1 MPSSRSLHR
10 LPRLTLGA
18 ALTAWLL
25 ALAACG
31 SSPPVQLYRLP
42 SAPPASAAAA
52 PAPAATDTV
61 WLVSSVR
68 LPDYLD
74 RDALLWPSGATGLR
88 ALPGQRWA
96 EPLRDA
102 VPRVLRADLARLR
115 GTDKVWAAPLPTG
128 LRAQRVLRVEVQ
140 TLEVSADARQFDL
153 VARWWLA
160 DPDGRTPALVRQ
172 FEHHLPL
179 KDAEADTLVAAHR
192 QALWALAQ
200 DIARTADQP

>member
-1 MPSSRSLHR
+1 MPTPRPLLSR
-10 LPRLTLGA
+10 PRLALGT
-18 ALTAWLL
+18 ALAPLLL

-31 SSPPVQLYRLP
+31 SSPPVALYRLP
-42 SAPPASAAAA
+42 SAPPGAASVPAAAA
-52 PAPAATDTV
+52 HADL

-74 RDALLWPSGATGLR
+74 RDALLWPSGSTGLR
-88 ALPGQRWA
+88 GLPGQRWA

-115 GTDKVWAAPLPTG
+115 GTDTVWAAPLPTG

-140 TLEVSADARQFDL
+140 TFEAAADARQFDL

-160 DPDGRTPALVRQ
+160 DPEGRAPALVRQ

-179 KDAEADTLVAAHR
+179 KDAEPDTLVAAHR

-200 DIARTADQP
+200 DIVRTADRP

>member
-1 MPSSRSLHR
+1 MSTPCPPQSKARLALGGAIVSL
-10 LPRLTLGA
+10 
-18 ALTAWLL
+18 LL

-31 SSPPVQLYRLP
+31 SSPPVALYRLP
-42 SAPPASAAAA
+42 SAPPGAVPAPGVAAAA
-52 PAPAATDTV
+52 DV
-61 WLVSSVR
+61 WLLSSVR
-68 LPDYLD
+68 LPEYLD

-128 LRAQRVLRVEVQ
+128 LRAQRVLRVEVL
-140 TLEVSADARQFDL
+140 TFEVSADGQQFDL
-153 VARWWLA
+153 AARWWLA
-160 DPDGRTPALVRQ
+160 DGDGHTPALVRQ
-172 FEHHLPL
+172 FELRRPL
-179 KDAEADTLVAAHR
+179 KDAAPDTLVTAHR
-192 QALWALAQ
+192 EALWALAQ

>member
-1 MPSSRSLHR
+1 MPTLRSLFFW
-10 LPRLTLGA
+10 PRPVRAAVLTP
-18 ALTAWLL
+18 WLL

-31 SSPPVQLYRLP
+31 SSPPVELYRLP
-42 SAPPASAAAA
+42 SAPLGVTAAPPSAA
-52 PAPAATDTV
+52 TSGV

-115 GTDKVWAAPLPTG
+115 GTDKVWASPLPGG
-128 LRAQRVLRVEVQ
+128 LRAQQVLRVEVQ
-140 TLEVSADARQFDL
+140 AFEASADGKAL
-153 VARWWLA
+153 LLSARWWLA
-160 DPDGRTPALVRQ
+160 DPDGKTTALVRQ
-172 FEHHLPL
+172 FEQRVPL
-179 KDAEADTLVAAHR
+179 QDAAPDTLVAAHR
-192 QALWALAQ
+192 EALWALAQ
-200 DIARTADQP
+200 DIARTAEHP

>member
-1 MPSSRSLHR
+1 MPTSRPPFFW
-10 LPRLTLGA
+10 PRPVRAATLA
-18 ALTAWLL
+18 PWLL

-42 SAPPASAAAA
+42 SAPLGSSATAPSAAASG
-52 PAPAATDTV
+52 V

-74 RDALLWPSGATGLR
+74 RDALLWPSGSTGLR

-115 GTDKVWAAPLPTG
+115 GTDKVWASPLPTG
-128 LRAQRVLRVEVQ
+128 LRAQQVLRVEVQ
-140 TLEVSADARQFDL
+140 AFEVSADGSEL
-153 VARWWLA
+153 LLTARWWLT
-160 DPDGRTPALVRQ
+160 DPDGKAPALVRQ
-172 FEHHLPL
+172 FEQRRPL
-179 KDAEADTLVAAHR
+179 QDATPDTVVAAHR
-192 QALWALAQ
+192 EALWALAQ
-200 DIARTADQP
+200 DIARTAEHP